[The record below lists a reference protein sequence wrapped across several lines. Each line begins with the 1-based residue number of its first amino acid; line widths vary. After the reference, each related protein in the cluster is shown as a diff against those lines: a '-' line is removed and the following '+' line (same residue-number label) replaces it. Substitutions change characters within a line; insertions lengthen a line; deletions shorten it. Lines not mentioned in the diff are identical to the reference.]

1 MAFLKFLLTSVV
13 FCYNNF
19 LYVGGVSV
27 SDVINSRLETVVI
40 PRRFRFRSSSLRRVY
55 VDYYFF
61 DGLRAGGSLRMGV
74 QTGRYFL
81 TYVTTS
87 LDMES
92 YATGYLMPAKED
104 SEVVYMEFLC
114 PHTQS
119 RCFGHVAHWCGQG
132 CSYLA
137 DWIEFL
143 SSTYQFKLD
152 ERKMLF
158 MSKLTARTAVLWVIT
173 GLVIGSVFASF
184 SDLVRQNTWFIVYEG
199 LVGAWLFVLTGIASI
214 HLAEKK

>member
-1 MAFLKFLLTSVV
+1 LRNGRRRV
-13 FCYNNF
+13 
-19 LYVGGVSV
+19 GVS
-27 SDVINSRLETVVI
+27 THTK
-40 PRRFRFRSSSLRRVY
+40 
-55 VDYYFF
+55 
-61 DGLRAGGSLRMGV
+61 
-74 QTGRYFL
+74 Q
-81 TYVTTS
+81 
-87 LDMES
+87 LDMEQTS
-92 YATGYLMPAKED
+92 SITCYLKKVSKTTLLFLIEFYA
-104 SEVVYMEFLC
+104 
-114 PHTQS
+114 HT
-119 RCFGHVAHWCGQG
+119 RFRYVAHWRGQG

-173 GLVIGSVFASF
+173 GLVIGSVFASS
-184 SDLVRQNTWFIVYEG
+184 SDLVRQNPWFIVYEG